1 MSVNGLLD
9 SITAIDESVRS
20 KARTY
25 TAQLLKAPSA
35 LGRLETLGGQL
46 CAISGSIPPDLPHP
60 AALVVFAA
68 DHGVTDDD
76 LTRWPPDA
84 SARMTRAM
92 CEGTT
97 ALVSIARALG
107 VGAVVVDVG
116 LRETLDGVPMLQRRK
131 VRCGTDDIQR
141 TEAMSVADV
150 EAAMG
155 VGIDVAEALLADG
168 ARCLVPADL
177 AMTGDTAAN
186 ALIATILGVD
196 ADALTARQGSAVEHT
211 AARHRVLT
219 DVLARSH
226 HADDTFDL
234 LADIG
239 GLEIA
244 AIVGFLLAAA
254 EHRVPVILD
263 GTVALSAALVAVE
276 LCPPVR
282 SVLVAGHRSDDVG
295 ARLVL
300 ERLRLEPVLDLDVR
314 MGDGTGAI
322 LALPMLVAA
331 AAALRDM
338 ATFESAGI
346 PAVCG

>member
-1 MSVNGLLD
+1 MSVDGLLD
-9 SITAIDESVRS
+9 SITAIDESVRG

-25 TAQLLKAPSA
+25 TDQLLKAPRA
-35 LGRLETLGGQL
+35 LGRLETLGAQL
-46 CAISGSIPPDLPHP
+46 CAISGSVPPDLPHP
-60 AALVVFAA
+60 AALAVFAA
-68 DHGVTDDD
+68 DHGVTDADV
-76 LTRWPPDA
+76 TRWPRDA
-84 SARMTRAM
+84 TARMTRAM

-116 LRETLDGVPMLQRRK
+116 LRESLDDVPMLQLRK
-131 VRCGTDDIQR
+131 VRGGTDDIQR

-150 EAAMG
+150 EAAMA
-155 VGIDVAEALLADG
+155 VGIDVAEALIADG

-177 AMTGDTAAN
+177 GMTGDTAAN

-196 ADALTARQGSAVEHT
+196 ADALTARQGFAVEDV
-211 AARHRVLT
+211 AARHSVLA
-219 DVLARSH
+219 DVLDRSH

-244 AIVGFLLAAA
+244 AIVGLLLAAA